1 MQPVDQVAV
10 EDKIKFAHGVGLFHG
25 GQEIVCVC
33 LVSHHLPL
41 QAALLNFGLHHAH
54 EGMRVVKA
62 LDLTEHLGQF
72 DANPSRA
79 YSISKTLHRR

>member
-54 EGMRVVKA
+54 ERVRVIEA
-62 LDLTEHLGQF
+62 LDLAKHPGQF
-72 DANPSRA
+72 NADPSRTF
-79 YSISKTLHRR
+79 SKSKTLHLR